1 MLWFRIPFGLF
12 AQNLQFISKQTND
25 AYQQWELSRLRFSLI
40 CDDKN
45 PFRAIGFHIE
55 ASRADLTSNPGFQ
68 SSLSIASKNVDEKP
82 YNPFEHRTVEHPN
95 S

>member
-1 MLWFRIPFGLF
+1 MFSRS
-12 AQNLQFISKQTND
+12 QVSKMSKSKESMEIDNFKST
-25 AYQQWELSRLRFSLI
+25 
-40 CDDKN
+40 
-45 PFRAIGFHIE
+45 
-55 ASRADLTSNPGFQ
+55 ADLTSNPGFQ